1 MPTSMMP
8 TETSFKSIQAV
19 QRRLAW
25 LTRRPRN
32 ANSNGMRRTV
42 SLLLTSDDPNIRYI
56 EKHFSIQR
64 NDDVIDIVR
73 NRVTVYEDSVRRNYE
88 MIEIAAY
95 KDSLATQLTRETNA
109 IKEKLK

>member
-1 MPTSMMP
+1 MMP

-19 QRRLAW
+19 QRRMAW

>member
-1 MPTSMMP
+1 MLTGMMP

-19 QRRLAW
+19 QRRMAW

-42 SLLLTSDDPNIRYI
+42 SSLLTSDDPNIRYI

-73 NRVTVYEDSVRRNYE
+73 NRVAVYEDSVRRNYE

>member
-19 QRRLAW
+19 QIRMAW

-73 NRVTVYEDSVRRNYE
+73 NRVAVYEDSVRRNYE

>member
-19 QRRLAW
+19 QRRMAW

-73 NRVTVYEDSVRRNYE
+73 NRVAVYEDSVRRNYE

>member
-19 QRRLAW
+19 QRRMAW